1 MEAKTQRRDF
11 LKKTV
16 AAAAFMALG
25 GRLKAAETQR
35 KKPKE
40 VDIPLYRGFN
50 LLNMFV
56 HTWASDFEEKDF
68 ETIREFGFN
77 FARIPLSYWCWSSEE
92 NWFKIDEKALERIDK
107 CVELGGKYGLH
118 VNLNFHRAPG
128 YCINRWEGKE
138 LPKNLF
144 LDLEPLEA
152 CAFHWKHFAQRYKG
166 IDNARLSFNL
176 VNEPPKVPTQNY
188 IRVVRVLTEAIRS
201 EDPSRLIFIDG
212 ENSGERALRGVEDID
227 GIVQSAHGYYPNEIS
242 QYQASWL
249 KKWINF
255 DKYPA
260 DKLSWP
266 FKKDNR

>member
-92 NWFKIDEKALERIDK
+92 NWFPER
-107 CVELGGKYGLH
+107 
-118 VNLNFHRAPG
+118 
-128 YCINRWEGKE
+128 
-138 LPKNLF
+138 
-144 LDLEPLEA
+144 
-152 CAFHWKHFAQRYKG
+152 
-166 IDNARLSFNL
+166 
-176 VNEPPKVPTQNY
+176 
-188 IRVVRVLTEAIRS
+188 
-201 EDPSRLIFIDG
+201 
-212 ENSGERALRGVEDID
+212 LR
-227 GIVQSAHGYYPNEIS
+227 
-242 QYQASWL
+242 
-249 KKWINF
+249 KRC
-255 DKYPA
+255 
-260 DKLSWP
+260 
-266 FKKDNR
+266 FKS

>member
-1 MEAKTQRRDF
+1 M
-11 LKKTV
+11 
-16 AAAAFMALG
+16 
-25 GRLKAAETQR
+25 
-35 KKPKE
+35 
-40 VDIPLYRGFN
+40 
-50 LLNMFV
+50 
-56 HTWASDFEEKDF
+56 
-68 ETIREFGFN
+68 
-77 FARIPLSYWCWSSEE
+77 
-92 NWFKIDEKALERIDK
+92 
-107 CVELGGKYGLH
+107 
-118 VNLNFHRAPG
+118 
-128 YCINRWEGKE
+128 
-138 LPKNLF
+138 
-144 LDLEPLEA
+144 DLEPLEA
-152 CAFHWKHFAQRYKG
+152 CAFHWRHFAQRYKG

-212 ENSGERALRGVEDID
+212 ENFGERALRGVEDID

-266 FKKDNR
+266 FKKGDRIIDKQVLSERYDKGWAEYAKDGGKIHAGEFGAYCKLPHKIALAYLSDQLSIYKERGWGWALWNLKGTFGVFDSKRKDVVYENYKGMKLDREMMELLLRS